1 MSTSD
6 NDPQKMWQSW
16 RPANLLDNNEEDA
29 LPTIRA
35 NVAGEDPLSEAKL
48 QAELSR
54 LRKQAEEKGFEKGKA
69 SGYEEGKKEGYDAGV
84 QQGLEEG
91 RETGRTEIS
100 AQQEQTAV
108 QLKTLLQNV
117 QGALDSLDSVIPSRL
132 AQLSLSAARALLGK
146 NIVTDST
153 NEMLQERIQHLL
165 RDEPL
170 FKEQTQMWVSTE
182 DEPFIAQQFSKTL
195 EKRGWTLNVDE
206 DMLPGGCRIT
216 SDEGEIDESL
226 ETRWKMLCTL
236 VREEHHE

>member
-6 NDPQKMWQSW
+6 NDPQKMWQPW

-153 NEMLQERIQHLL
+153 NKMLQERIQHLL
-165 RDEPL
+165 R
-170 FKEQTQMWVSTE
+170 
-182 DEPFIAQQFSKTL
+182 
-195 EKRGWTLNVDE
+195 
-206 DMLPGGCRIT
+206 
-216 SDEGEIDESL
+216 
-226 ETRWKMLCTL
+226 
-236 VREEHHE
+236 